1 MPRGGRNVATGR
13 AFTPKFLR
21 ATGHAF
27 GVLRGLPLAPRR
39 RAGKLGSME
48 RKIDL
53 LRAAI
58 AARDVRGALRI
69 AARFHVLG
77 DAREVVTR
85 GWEALARPDFYR
97 QIGRDPD
104 ALVAAGWAAVVAR
117 YSPKGAKAASSSG
130 PSAS

>member
-1 MPRGGRNVATGR
+1 
-13 AFTPKFLR
+13 
-21 ATGHAF
+21 
-27 GVLRGLPLAPRR
+27 
-39 RAGKLGSME
+39 ME

-69 AARFHVLG
+69 AARFPVLG
-77 DAREVVTR
+77 EAREVVTR

-117 YSPKGAKAASSSG
+117 YSPKEPKAASSSG